1 MSSIFFCIFLTS
13 SNHSPF
19 KKTLKPSGYFKNNE
33 DVIETAWVNTEA
45 FRSYLEDSDDKVSDD
60 FKISPFFYPSV
71 HFWFLIYTQ
80 FSSDDVVVHD
90 KSDLSIIY
98 KIYNFSKV
106 KKNNAANTL
115 IITYDCP
122 ASTNDDDIHE
132 ENEMLSNPDDDGN
145 YPIYIK
151 NEKIVLIDQVKSDL
165 ISATLDRKKTLI
177 KTKTL
182 RSSKK
187 KKGGTR
193 RYY

>member
-1 MSSIFFCIFLTS
+1 MSYTRKVVRLEIKPGFSKKFLEKYD
-13 SNHSPF
+13 NLG
-19 KKTLKPSGYFKNNE
+19 KLRDWWKNQLQMWGG
-33 DVIETAWVNTEA
+33 V
-45 FRSYLEDSDDKVSDD
+45 
-60 FKISPFFYPSV
+60 
-71 HFWFLIYTQ
+71 FLISQ
-80 FSSDDVVVHD
+80 N
-90 KSDLSIIY
+90 L
-98 KIYNFSKV
+98 KV

-145 YPIYIK
+145 YPIYIN

-177 KTKTL
+177 RTKKL
-182 RSSKK
+182 RVSKK

-193 RYY
+193 IRYKKN

>member
-1 MSSIFFCIFLTS
+1 MSSTRKVVRLEIKPGFSKKFLEKYD
-13 SNHSPF
+13 NLG
-19 KKTLKPSGYFKNNE
+19 KLRDWWKNQLQMWGG
-33 DVIETAWVNTEA
+33 V
-45 FRSYLEDSDDKVSDD
+45 
-60 FKISPFFYPSV
+60 
-71 HFWFLIYTQ
+71 FLI
-80 FSSDDVVVHD
+80 S
-90 KSDLSIIY
+90 KNL
-98 KIYNFSKV
+98 KV

-151 NEKIVLIDQVKSDL
+151 NEKIVLIDQVKSDF

>member
-1 MSSIFFCIFLTS
+1 MSSTRKVVRLEIKPGFSKKFLEKYD
-13 SNHSPF
+13 NLG
-19 KKTLKPSGYFKNNE
+19 KLRDWWKNQLQMWGG
-33 DVIETAWVNTEA
+33 V
-45 FRSYLEDSDDKVSDD
+45 
-60 FKISPFFYPSV
+60 
-71 HFWFLIYTQ
+71 FLI
-80 FSSDDVVVHD
+80 S
-90 KSDLSIIY
+90 KNL
-98 KIYNFSKV
+98 KV

-177 KTKTL
+177 KTKKL

-193 RYY
+193 RYYLKN

>member
-1 MSSIFFCIFLTS
+1 MSNIRKVVRLEI
-13 SNHSPF
+13 
-19 KKTLKPSGYFKNNE
+19 KPSFSKKFLEEYDNLGKLRDWWKNQLQMWGG
-33 DVIETAWVNTEA
+33 V
-45 FRSYLEDSDDKVSDD
+45 
-60 FKISPFFYPSV
+60 
-71 HFWFLIYTQ
+71 FLI
-80 FSSDDVVVHD
+80 S
-90 KSDLSIIY
+90 KNL
-98 KIYNFSKV
+98 KV
-106 KKNNAANTL
+106 KKNSASNTL

-122 ASTNDDDIHE
+122 ASTSDDDIHE

-177 KTKTL
+177 KTKKL

-193 RYY
+193 IRC

>member
-1 MSSIFFCIFLTS
+1 MSSTRKVVRLEIKPGFSKKFLEKYD
-13 SNHSPF
+13 NLG
-19 KKTLKPSGYFKNNE
+19 KLRDWWKNQLQMWGG
-33 DVIETAWVNTEA
+33 V
-45 FRSYLEDSDDKVSDD
+45 
-60 FKISPFFYPSV
+60 
-71 HFWFLIYTQ
+71 FLI
-80 FSSDDVVVHD
+80 S
-90 KSDLSIIY
+90 KNL
-98 KIYNFSKV
+98 KV

-193 RYY
+193 RYYLKN

>member
-1 MSSIFFCIFLTS
+1 MSNTRKVVRLEIKPGFSKKFLEKYD
-13 SNHSPF
+13 NLG
-19 KKTLKPSGYFKNNE
+19 KLRDWWKNQLQMWGG
-33 DVIETAWVNTEA
+33 V
-45 FRSYLEDSDDKVSDD
+45 
-60 FKISPFFYPSV
+60 
-71 HFWFLIYTQ
+71 FLISQ
-80 FSSDDVVVHD
+80 N
-90 KSDLSIIY
+90 L
-98 KIYNFSKV
+98 KV

-145 YPIYIK
+145 YPIYIN

-177 KTKTL
+177 KTKKL
-182 RSSKK
+182 RVSKK

-193 RYY
+193 ISYKKN

>member
-1 MSSIFFCIFLTS
+1 MSNIRKVVRLEI
-13 SNHSPF
+13 
-19 KKTLKPSGYFKNNE
+19 KPSFSKKFLEEYDNLGKLRDWWKNQLQMWGG
-33 DVIETAWVNTEA
+33 V
-45 FRSYLEDSDDKVSDD
+45 
-60 FKISPFFYPSV
+60 
-71 HFWFLIYTQ
+71 FLI
-80 FSSDDVVVHD
+80 S
-90 KSDLSIIY
+90 KNL
-98 KIYNFSKV
+98 KV
-106 KKNNAANTL
+106 KKNSASNTL

-122 ASTNDDDIHE
+122 ASTSDDDIHE

-177 KTKTL
+177 TTKKL
-182 RSSKK
+182 RASKK